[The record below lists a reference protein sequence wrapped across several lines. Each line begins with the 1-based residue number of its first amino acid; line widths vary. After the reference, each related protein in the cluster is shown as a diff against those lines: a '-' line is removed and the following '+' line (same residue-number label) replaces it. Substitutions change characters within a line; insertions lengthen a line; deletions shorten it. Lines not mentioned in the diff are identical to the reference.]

1 MGTGT
6 LRILV
11 ADDDP
16 EVLSDVAA
24 ALEDLGATVARAA
37 SGAELIEHLGEDD
50 PYDLVV
56 TDVAM
61 PWMTGLQAMQ
71 STRYAGLATPV
82 IVMTALRDPE
92 IPAQV
97 QALGDQALLLQKPF
111 GLGEL
116 ARAIG
121 KLIPPGIEHRVSS

>member
-16 EVLSDVAA
+16 DVLSDIAA
-24 ALEDLGATVARAA
+24 AIEDLGATVTRAA
-37 SGAELIEHLGEDD
+37 SGAELIEHLGEDA
-50 PYDLVV
+50 PFDLVV

-61 PWMTGLQAMQ
+61 PSMTGLQAMQ

-82 IVMTALRDPE
+82 LVMTALRDPE
-92 IPAQV
+92 LPAQV
-97 QALGDQALLLQKPF
+97 QALGDKALLLQKPF
-111 GLGEL
+111 GLADLE
-116 ARAIG
+116 RAIAQ
-121 KLIPPGIEHRVSS
+121 LIPERSEHRAS